1 MQQDLS
7 NGDLLGGRY
16 RILSRLAT
24 GGFGAVYRAFDLQ
37 QNQVIAIKL
46 LRGDLEP
53 SSKGR
58 ERFIREVKALK
69 RLRHPHIVPLLEV
82 DLDAEAPFAVMEYIS
97 GTSLQEIFRNGT
109 WTREER
115 FSLLQGIADALDY
128 CHGEGILH
136 RDLKPSNIL
145 VSQKLSGEPK
155 AWLIDFGILGFLAT
169 NDGQELGASETQ
181 LTGTLGLVGTPQYMS
196 PEQIIKGVLE
206 PQSDIY
212 SLALLSYETLFN
224 RRPFDRDSIVETLQ
238 AHLNDTPVFETLDQW
253 GNRVPAPC
261 REALVQSL
269 SKIPQCRHTT
279 CSELMAA
286 TGLTPQIEP
295 KKPSIAPPRVQKTSR
310 KTSFALGWIGVGFIL
325 ILGFTFLEAP
335 LSTLTEIPRAS
346 PSVPA
351 LPLRSAP
358 SPRENSPANMRQTLE
373 AWSRIHRID
382 IQLQPATSKI
392 QLQPS
397 TSKIERETP
406 VPLKTRNQQ
415 KKREEMDWLQTE
427 RETRKKAVLIPEE
440 PNSRPR
446 KKSQLD
452 LFLD

>member
-24 GGFGAVYRAFDLQ
+24 GGFGAVYRGFDLQ

-58 ERFIREVKALK
+58 ERFIREIKALK

-97 GTSLQEIFRNGT
+97 GTSLQEIFRNRT

-136 RDLKPSNIL
+136 RDLKPSNIM

-155 AWLIDFGILGFLAT
+155 AWLIDFGILGYLDT
-169 NDGQELGASETQ
+169 HDTQEHGASEAQ

-196 PEQIIKGVLE
+196 PEQINKAVLL

-212 SLALLSYETLFN
+212 TLALLSYETLFN

-253 GNRVPAPC
+253 GNGVPVRC
-261 REALVQSL
+261 QQALAQSL
-269 SKIPQCRHTT
+269 SKIPECRHTT
-279 CSELMAA
+279 CAQLMAA
-286 TGLTPQIEP
+286 IGLTPQIVP
-295 KKPSIAPPRVQKTSR
+295 VKPSVGPTQTPKNSKKQ
-310 KTSFALGWIGVGFIL
+310 SFTWGWLGVGLLL
-325 ILGFTFLEAP
+325 ILGFYFQESP
-335 LSTLTEIPRAS
+335 LSTRTEIPRTS
-346 PSVPA
+346 PPVPA
-351 LPLRSAP
+351 PPLRST
-358 SPRENSPANMRQTLE
+358 SLFHLPAC
-373 AWSRIHRID
+373 
-382 IQLQPATSKI
+382 
-392 QLQPS
+392 
-397 TSKIERETP
+397 
-406 VPLKTRNQQ
+406 PL
-415 KKREEMDWLQTE
+415 
-427 RETRKKAVLIPEE
+427 
-440 PNSRPR
+440 
-446 KKSQLD
+446 
-452 LFLD
+452 